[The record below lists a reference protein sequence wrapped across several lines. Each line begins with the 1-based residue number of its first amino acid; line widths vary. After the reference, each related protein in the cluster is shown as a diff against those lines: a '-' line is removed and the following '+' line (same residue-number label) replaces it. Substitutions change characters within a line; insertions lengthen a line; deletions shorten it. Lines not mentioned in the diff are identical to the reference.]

1 MEGRLQALGVHTVG
15 ELRALGPG
23 ALEGHFGRWGK
34 RLFELS
40 CGIDEHAVQ
49 SERPT
54 QSISSEDTF
63 ATDLPIGELAD
74 AITRLAMRTWTHA
87 LDEPRVARTVVLKL
101 KTADFH
107 TLTRSLTP
115 PQPPA
120 SAAELAE
127 IALVLRARVELPAST
142 RFRLVGVGLS
152 GFCDRDQMAAQQ
164 SLFP

>member
-1 MEGRLQALGVHTVG
+1 MG
-15 ELRALGPG
+15 ELRALGGG

-40 CGIDEHAVQ
+40 CGIDEHAVE

-63 ATDLPIGELAD
+63 ASDLPITELMD
-74 AITRLAMRTWTHA
+74 AITQLATRTWTSA
-87 LDEPRVARTVVLKL
+87 QDDPRVARTVVLKL
-101 KTADFH
+101 KTSDFR

-120 SAAELAE
+120 SAAGLVE
-127 IALVLRARVELPAST
+127 IALALCARVELPPST

-164 SLFP
+164 SLFA